1 VVAESC
7 RSQAAILATSISPQ
21 GSSDSP
27 RGVLTLTLAGG
38 KAPTGGRTVNEWR
51 DEGTGLIARAVSGC
65 GLQWIDWQGVGVFAF
80 SPGSDAV
87 QVWPSA
93 QANDTL
99 VVETFSRFVR
109 PRILQSRGWQ
119 LIHAGASVGPRGV
132 LAFCGKSGSGKSTLA
147 YAMQEAGWRQF
158 ADDALLLRSD
168 EDRIRACPLP
178 FESRLRPASRAH
190 FAGHGTPSLPDP
202 PSSDMPLAALY
213 LLRQDV
219 NLAGPRVSLVPR
231 PRAFSQVLAHA
242 DCFNAQ
248 DAEPTRRLVEGFLK
262 LVAAVPVFAVEYRPV
277 FQDLGRLIRLVADT
291 AAAIPASGTVAEA
304 DSLQ

>member
-1 VVAESC
+1 
-7 RSQAAILATSISPQ
+7 
-21 GSSDSP
+21 
-27 RGVLTLTLAGG
+27 VLTLTLAGG

-132 LAFCGKSGSGKSTLA
+132 LAFCGKS
-147 YAMQEAGWRQF
+147 YQR
-158 ADDALLLRSD
+158 
-168 EDRIRACPLP
+168 
-178 FESRLRPASRAH
+178 
-190 FAGHGTPSLPDP
+190 
-202 PSSDMPLAALY
+202 PSSLTD
-213 LLRQDV
+213 D
-219 NLAGPRVSLVPR
+219 R
-231 PRAFSQVLAHA
+231 PFACSDRGYSF
-242 DCFNAQ
+242 
-248 DAEPTRRLVEGFLK
+248 GFLDEFPPG
-262 LVAAVPVFAVEYRPV
+262 VAGGLNDVVVGFEDAV
-277 FQDLGRLIRLVADT
+277 
-291 AAAIPASGTVAEA
+291 
-304 DSLQ
+304 